1 MIGNISAGRVRGMS
15 VFAVSASVLAAA
27 ALVPQVTQAPVVC
40 LWRLVTS
47 LPCPSC
53 GMTRAFVALAH
64 RHWDQAVALNA
75 AAPPI
80 YVAVW
85 VIAGLAL
92 AETCVAGD
100 LLARAW
106 LASRRYVLVA
116 ILPLMAA
123 AWILGLVR
131 RFPI

>member
-1 MIGNISAGRVRGMS
+1 MNGEVRAGRVRGLL
-15 VFAVSASVLAAA
+15 VFVVSASVLAAA
-27 ALVPQVTQAPVVC
+27 ALVPQVAQAPVVC
-40 LWRLVTS
+40 LWRRVTS

-64 RHWDQAVALNA
+64 GHWDQAVAFNA
-75 AAPPI
+75 AAPLI
-80 YVAVW
+80 YFTVW

-92 AETCVAGD
+92 AETCLARD
-100 LLARAW
+100 LLARTW
-106 LASRRYVLVA
+106 RASRRYVIVA
-116 ILPLMAA
+116 ILPLMAT